1 MVSKKKKE
9 SKAGRHANRSNQWI
23 AGTCKP
29 KRSKEVFCFKPRLEV
44 IEAIKGDMESRGL
57 SKSEWLDEAIA
68 FFLEN
73 ASK

>member
-1 MVSKKKKE
+1 
-9 SKAGRHANRSNQWI
+9 
-23 AGTCKP
+23 
-29 KRSKEVFCFKPRLEV
+29 V